1 MESKMSDTVVEVH
14 LPAPLL
20 QLGLNREEVQRRV
33 TEWLVLSLFTEERIS
48 SGKAARL
55 LNMSRI
61 DFLALLRQRG
71 IAYLDFSED
80 ELADEFAAVE
90 KLTPQD
96 KP

>member
-1 MESKMSDTVVEVH
+1 MSDTIVEVR
-14 LPAPLL
+14 LPTPLL

-90 KLTPQD
+90 KLAPEGGQ
-96 KP
+96 

>member
-1 MESKMSDTVVEVH
+1 MSDTVVEVH

-90 KLTPQD
+90 KLMPQD
-96 KP
+96 QP

>member
-1 MESKMSDTVVEVH
+1 MSDTVVEVH